1 MNKNIKIYDLKS
13 KEALDVKFVFECKV
27 CDLQEKYYEYQDLYN
42 AIERL
47 PLFRGKF
54 CNYEKTIKDKDSTIQ
69 ALEDKISILQSDVF
83 CDRFYKYEKELT
95 KKQYIINILNNE
107 ISRLNLIVNIKEF
120 INNN

>member
-1 MNKNIKIYDLKS
+1 MNKNINIYDLKS
-13 KEALDVKFVFECKV
+13 QEALDVKFFFECKV

-47 PLFRGKF
+47 PLFRDKF
-54 CNYEKTIKDKDSTIQ
+54 CNYEKTIKDKDSTIKE
-69 ALEDKISILQSDVF
+69 LEDKISRLQSDVF
-83 CDRFYKYEKELT
+83 CDRFDKYEKELE
-95 KKQYIINILNNE
+95 KKQDIIDSLNNE